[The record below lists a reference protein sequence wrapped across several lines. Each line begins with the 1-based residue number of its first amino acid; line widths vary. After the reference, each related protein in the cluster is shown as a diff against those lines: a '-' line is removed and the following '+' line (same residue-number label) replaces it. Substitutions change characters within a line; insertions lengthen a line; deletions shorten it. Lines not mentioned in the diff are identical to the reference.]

1 MSDAGACGWFTGM
14 RETEREEGGGN
25 ERRGNGKTMSDMRG
39 AEQSPSRAVRSRC
52 KLQLPTP
59 QTHLRLG
66 PSDETPTSL
75 IGSRA
80 RASALGYAK
89 EKKIGTLA
97 QN

>member
-25 ERRGNGKTMSDMRG
+25 ERRGNGQTMSDMRG

-66 PSDETPTSL
+66 PSDNA
-75 IGSRA
+75 GSRA